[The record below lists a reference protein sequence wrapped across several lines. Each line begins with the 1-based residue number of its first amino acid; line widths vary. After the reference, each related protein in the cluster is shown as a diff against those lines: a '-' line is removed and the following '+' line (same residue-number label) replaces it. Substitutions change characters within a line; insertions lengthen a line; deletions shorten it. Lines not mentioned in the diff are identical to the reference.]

1 MKKTDL
7 IKAVG
12 IIDAQLAEVE
22 NDITTVETDITALYD
37 GFDNVKTQEQVEEY
51 DRKYR
56 LFSKRK
62 TLYLE
67 AAYSLRTA
75 HLGLNHIINEACTPE
90 IDLN

>member
-22 NDITTVETDITALYD
+22 NDITTVEADITALYD
-37 GFDNVKTQEQVEEY
+37 GFDNVKTQEQVTEY

-56 LFSKRK
+56 LYTKRK
-62 TLYLE
+62 SVYSE
-67 AAYSLRTA
+67 AAYNLRTA
-75 HLGLNHIINEACTPE
+75 HLGLHHIISEDAV
-90 IDLN
+90 